1 MPMNHETRS
10 VISEPAYKA
19 ARSVSRAIE
28 SHFAEQLAAAIKRG
42 EKDLA
47 PEPQRQVIEAI
58 IDTAFWTSLRKEES
72 RSPKISL
79 AFLPPEKSGQPL
91 IFKER
96 LLLTPDILTKLAPA
110 VERSG
115 IHLGVWQD
123 DDEIYIWGT
132 THTIPGFCFVL
143 EVVEPGLLVIKHRR
157 VDGFGKFVN
166 VAVLRGDEV
175 KIVDERSVSLP
186 DCPAFLTSLLGFTTP
201 ASWNDS
207 VNLHVQLAVS
217 MRAHGHGG
225 LLLVVPSDNDQ
236 WRESIIHPISYAV
249 SPSFSG
255 LADVMKQEVSKG
267 NLVLWQE
274 ELTREIESVAGL
286 TAVDGATIINDRH
299 ELLAFG
305 AKITRPIG
313 GETVKEIMVTEPIVD
328 SPAQIMAPGQDGGT
342 RHFAAAQFVYDQR
355 DAFALVASQDG
366 RFTIFS
372 WSPCDDIV
380 HAHRVD
386 TLLL

>member
-1 MPMNHETRS
+1 MNNGTRS
-10 VISEPAYKA
+10 LVGETSYKA
-19 ARSVSRAIE
+19 ARLVSGAIE
-28 SHFAEQLAAAIKRG
+28 SHFAQQLADAARRG
-42 EKDLA
+42 EGCLA
-47 PEPQRQVIEAI
+47 SEPTKPIIEAI
-58 IDTAFWTSLRKEES
+58 IDTAFWTSLRKEEG

-79 AFLPPEKSGQPL
+79 AFLPPEQSSQPL
-91 IFKER
+91 VFEKR
-96 LLLTPDILTKLAPA
+96 LALVPDVLTRLAPA

-115 IHLGVWQD
+115 IHLGVWHNG
-123 DDEIYIWGT
+123 EELYIWGT
-132 THTIPGFCFVL
+132 TNDIPGFCFVL
-143 EVVEPGLLVIKHRR
+143 EVIEPGVLVIKHRR

-166 VAVLRGDEV
+166 VAVLNGDEV
-175 KIVDERSVSLP
+175 KVVDEQSINFP
-186 DCPAFLTSLLGFTTP
+186 DCPALVSSLLGFTSQS
-201 ASWNDS
+201 SWNNP

-225 LLLVVPSDNDQ
+225 LLLVVPSEDDK

-249 SPSFSG
+249 SPSFNGLSG
-255 LADVMKQEVSKG
+255 LMVQNVNERNLTLWKEALSK
-267 NLVLWQE
+267 
-274 ELTREIESVAGL
+274 EIDCVAGL

-305 AKITRPIG
+305 AKITRPHG
-313 GETVKEIMVTEPIVD
+313 GQTVKEIMVTEPIVD
-328 SPAQIMAPGQDGGT
+328 SEARIVAPGQDGGT

-355 DAFALVASQDG
+355 DAFAMVASQDG

-372 WSPCDDIV
+372 WSPCDEIV

>member
-1 MPMNHETRS
+1 MIHEPT
-10 VISEPAYKA
+10 YKA
-19 ARSVSRAIE
+19 ARLVSGAIE
-28 SHFAEQLAAAIKRG
+28 KHFAHQLQSAAERG

-47 PEPQRQVIEAI
+47 HGPQKQIIEAI
-58 IDTAFWTSLRKEES
+58 IDTAFWTSLRKEEG
-72 RSPKISL
+72 RSAKISM
-79 AFLPPEKSGQPL
+79 AFLPPSKSAQPL
-91 IFKER
+91 MFEQR
-96 LLLTPDILTKLAPA
+96 LPLSPDILTKLAPA

-115 IHLGVWQD
+115 IHLGVWQE

-166 VAVLRGDEV
+166 VAVLKGDEV
-175 KIVDERSVSLP
+175 KVVDEQSVSLP
-186 DCPAFLTSLLGFTTP
+186 DCPALLTSLLGFTSQS
-201 ASWNDS
+201 SWNNA

-217 MRAHGHGG
+217 MRSHGHGG
-225 LLLVVPSDNDQ
+225 LLLIVPSENDN
-236 WRESIIHPISYAV
+236 WRDSIIHPISYAIT
-249 SPSFSG
+249 PPFTG
-255 LADVMKQEVSKG
+255 LSDLMVQNVSKPS
-267 NLVLWQE
+267 LALWQE
-274 ELTREIESVAGL
+274 ALTDQIESVAGL
-286 TAVDGATIINDRH
+286 TAVDGATIINDKH

-305 AKITRPIG
+305 AKITRPPG
-313 GETVKEIMVTEPIVD
+313 GETVKQIMVTEPIID
-328 SPAQIMAPGQDGGT
+328 SPAQIIAPGQDGGT
-342 RHFAAAQFVYDQR
+342 RHFAAAQFVHDQR

>member
-1 MPMNHETRS
+1 MNNDIRS
-10 VISEPAYKA
+10 MISETSYKA
-19 ARSVSRAIE
+19 ARLVSGAIE
-28 SHFAEQLAAAIKRG
+28 KHFAHQLAAAAERG
-42 EKDLA
+42 EDDLA
-47 PEPQRQVIEAI
+47 PEPQKQIIEAI
-58 IDTAFWTSLRKEES
+58 IDTAFWTSLRKEEG

-79 AFLPPEKSGQPL
+79 AFLPPDKTKKPL
-91 IFKER
+91 IFEQR
-96 LLLTPDILTKLAPA
+96 LSLTPEALTKLAPA

-123 DDEIYIWGT
+123 EEEIYIWGT
-132 THTIPGFCFVL
+132 THDIPGFCFVL
-143 EVVEPGLLVIKHRR
+143 EVVEAGLLVIKHRR

-166 VAVLRGDEV
+166 VAVLNGDEV
-175 KIVDERSVSLP
+175 KVVDELSVSLP
-186 DCPAFLTSLLGFTTP
+186 DCPALLTSLLGFSTP
-201 ASWNDS
+201 ASWNDA

-217 MRAHGHGG
+217 MRAHKHGG
-225 LLLVVPSDNDQ
+225 LLLVVPSDNDN

-249 SPSFSG
+249 SPAFSG
-255 LADVMKQEVSKG
+255 LADLMREKVNKQ

-274 ELTREIESVAGL
+274 EFNREVEKVAGL
-286 TAVDGATIINDRH
+286 TAVDGATIINNRH

-305 AKITRPIG
+305 AKISRPFG
-313 GETVKEIMVTEPIVD
+313 GETVKEIMVTEPIID